1 MAPPTGMH
9 ELLEQLDVLEQTA
22 NLSQSINDVQS
33 VIDLLTAARD
43 KIAAG
48 IFPYR
53 PLHPSSLSHAV

>member
-1 MAPPTGMH
+1 MH

-53 PLHPSSLSHAV
+53 PLHSSSLSHAV